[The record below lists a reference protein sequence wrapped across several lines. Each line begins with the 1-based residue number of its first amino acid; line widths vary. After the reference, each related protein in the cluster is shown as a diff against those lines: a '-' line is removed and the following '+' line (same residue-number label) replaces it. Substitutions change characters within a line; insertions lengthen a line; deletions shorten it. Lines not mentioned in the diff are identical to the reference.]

1 MRKINKFKYSTLTIL
16 ASAVFSLNSCDIDTI
31 PQDRYAEELVWADP
45 STIEMYINGMYNE
58 VKNFQFGLFPGLG
71 YDNAM
76 DALAD
81 GMKFTS
87 NTPGNGTV
95 NILISNASQF
105 NPASVGLNYWQR
117 GYERIRRV
125 NEFIDGL
132 YNKSLVND
140 QDKAKYEAE
149 ARFIRAYS
157 YFWLAKIHGSVIILK
172 SLDLYS
178 DKDNPRSSE
187 TEVYDFIVDDLK
199 FAAENLPKTH
209 LRGRATKGAA
219 NALLSRVA
227 LYAGS
232 IAKYDKKQF
241 NQDPKTGINESLASK
256 YFTTSAEAA
265 QAVVSLASE
274 GLYDL
279 DANFASIFTNKNT
292 KESILPVDFSAP
304 AITHQYDLYY
314 APPKDAL
321 GNTQVFGVPTAEL
334 VDAFEM
340 ADGSKFSWS
349 NPAHAANPY
358 VNREPRFYATIIHN
372 GMTWKGRTINTTVA
386 DAVEGYVDF
395 GVSGDPKR
403 TVTGY
408 YSKKLLDPSNS
419 NFVVNRSTQT
429 WHELRY
435 AEVILNLA
443 EAQAELG
450 QFTNSAATLNLL
462 RSKRGNLQEV
472 SYNTSATA
480 MVAIEHERK
489 IELAFEGHRFWDL
502 RRWRKA
508 HVVLNN
514 TRMTGHKITPVGTDL
529 RYDVVEVDNM
539 DRSFTGRLY
548 YLPIPEREVQVNLA
562 LDQIQGW

>member
-232 IAKYDKKQF
+232 
-241 NQDPKTGINESLASK
+241 
-256 YFTTSAEAA
+256 
-265 QAVVSLASE
+265 
-274 GLYDL
+274 
-279 DANFASIFTNKNT
+279 
-292 KESILPVDFSAP
+292 
-304 AITHQYDLYY
+304 
-314 APPKDAL
+314 
-321 GNTQVFGVPTAEL
+321 
-334 VDAFEM
+334 
-340 ADGSKFSWS
+340 
-349 NPAHAANPY
+349 
-358 VNREPRFYATIIHN
+358 
-372 GMTWKGRTINTTVA
+372 
-386 DAVEGYVDF
+386 
-395 GVSGDPKR
+395 
-403 TVTGY
+403 
-408 YSKKLLDPSNS
+408 
-419 NFVVNRSTQT
+419 
-429 WHELRY
+429 
-435 AEVILNLA
+435 
-443 EAQAELG
+443 
-450 QFTNSAATLNLL
+450 
-462 RSKRGNLQEV
+462 
-472 SYNTSATA
+472 
-480 MVAIEHERK
+480 
-489 IELAFEGHRFWDL
+489 
-502 RRWRKA
+502 
-508 HVVLNN
+508 
-514 TRMTGHKITPVGTDL
+514 
-529 RYDVVEVDNM
+529 
-539 DRSFTGRLY
+539 
-548 YLPIPEREVQVNLA
+548 
-562 LDQIQGW
+562 

>member
-1 MRKINKFKYSTLTIL
+1 MRNLKVLKYSAMALFC
-16 ASAVFSLNSCDIDTI
+16 SAFISMNSCSIDVI
-31 PQDRYAEELVWADP
+31 PQDRYVEENIWADP
-45 STIEMYINGMYNE
+45 STIELYINGMYAE
-58 VKNFQFGLFPGLG
+58 VKKFQFGLFPNLG

-172 SLDLYS
+172 SLVLYS

-232 IAKYDKKQF
+232 
-241 NQDPKTGINESLASK
+241 
-256 YFTTSAEAA
+256 
-265 QAVVSLASE
+265 
-274 GLYDL
+274 
-279 DANFASIFTNKNT
+279 
-292 KESILPVDFSAP
+292 
-304 AITHQYDLYY
+304 
-314 APPKDAL
+314 
-321 GNTQVFGVPTAEL
+321 
-334 VDAFEM
+334 
-340 ADGSKFSWS
+340 
-349 NPAHAANPY
+349 
-358 VNREPRFYATIIHN
+358 
-372 GMTWKGRTINTTVA
+372 
-386 DAVEGYVDF
+386 
-395 GVSGDPKR
+395 
-403 TVTGY
+403 
-408 YSKKLLDPSNS
+408 
-419 NFVVNRSTQT
+419 
-429 WHELRY
+429 
-435 AEVILNLA
+435 
-443 EAQAELG
+443 
-450 QFTNSAATLNLL
+450 
-462 RSKRGNLQEV
+462 
-472 SYNTSATA
+472 
-480 MVAIEHERK
+480 
-489 IELAFEGHRFWDL
+489 
-502 RRWRKA
+502 
-508 HVVLNN
+508 
-514 TRMTGHKITPVGTDL
+514 
-529 RYDVVEVDNM
+529 
-539 DRSFTGRLY
+539 
-548 YLPIPEREVQVNLA
+548 
-562 LDQIQGW
+562 